1 MKFSV
6 SQFLRNR
13 MAGVPVSVEE
23 EDVFEPFLVQVALER
38 DPKVDD
44 ILLQTNTQSFFHL
57 TKKQQA
63 HAFDCLHGMRLNMQY
78 NPTRGKRVAE
88 LKAEIAAYMKEF
100 SMDYNSAKAIV
111 LEQAGMK
118 L

>member
-13 MAGVPVSVEE
+13 MAGLPVSVEE
-23 EDVFEPFLVQVALER
+23 EETFEPYLVQVALEN
-38 DPKVDD
+38 DPKMND
-44 ILLQTNTQSFFHL
+44 ILLQTNTKSFFHL

-63 HAFDCLHGMRLNMQY
+63 HSFDCLQGMRLNMPY
-78 NPTRGKRVAE
+78 NPKRGERVAK
-88 LKAEIAAYMKEF
+88 LKEEISAYMKEF
-100 SMDYNSAKAIV
+100 GMDYNSAKAIV
-111 LEQAGMK
+111 LENAGMK

>member
-44 ILLQTNTQSFFHL
+44 ILLQTNTSTIIQMEVMMMWIL
-57 TKKQQA
+57 
-63 HAFDCLHGMRLNMQY
+63 
-78 NPTRGKRVAE
+78 
-88 LKAEIAAYMKEF
+88 
-100 SMDYNSAKAIV
+100 
-111 LEQAGMK
+111 
-118 L
+118 

>member
-13 MAGVPVSVEE
+13 MAGVPVSAEE
-23 EDVFEPFLVQVALER
+23 EDVFEPFIVQVALER

-63 HAFDCLHGMRLNMQY
+63 HAFDCLQGMRLNMQY